1 MQLDLMMSVKEG
13 FAVVIAS
20 ICFLCF
26 QRWPTFQKSC
36 DVVLN
41 VISLLVVCPVF
52 DIDFACP
59 CWFLQ
64 AISLRFEFLMVLCC
78 NRIVIDF
85 FSDSCTGYE

>member
-1 MQLDLMMSVKEG
+1 MQLNLMMSVEEG

-20 ICFLCF
+20 ICCLCC

-36 DVVLN
+36 DVFLN

-64 AISLRFEFLMVLCC
+64 AISLHFQILLL
-78 NRIVIDF
+78 
-85 FSDSCTGYE
+85 